1 MKEALEAIKN
11 YQSKSTIVRT
21 TIHDTDVFSYLE
33 DEKYA
38 YVNFLRIVHSAVIQ
52 VHTVEL
58 EKKIEE
64 DKFIV
69 FFFLYFTNTRP
80 ETITDMI
87 FQTNF
92 KTVVI
97 DSLRI

>member
-38 YVNFLRIVHSAVIQ
+38 YVNFLRIVHGAVIQ

-58 EKKIEE
+58 EKKKSKEIKSFSYS
-64 DKFIV
+64 DV
-69 FFFLYFTNTRP
+69 
-80 ETITDMI
+80 ITKI
-87 FQTNF
+87 I
-92 KTVVI
+92 KI
-97 DSLRI
+97 DY